1 MIRRPLQSFAIT
13 AFGALGAAAVFGVL
27 PAQANAQSTVVAAED
42 AKLAPLDLRAPDG
55 AAMALLWGD
64 PANGPSAMLLRLPK
78 GPIPVHVHSS
88 TYHLMVLRGTMKHW
102 DEAGTEAAARPL
114 GPGSYWRQPGGMA
127 HGDACLSEDCLVH
140 LVWDGK
146 RDAYRPAPKP

>member
-1 MIRRPLQSFAIT
+1 MTTIAT
-13 AFGALGAAAVFGVL
+13 ASRLGLLLAVTSAAMS
-27 PAQANAQSTVVAAED
+27 ANAQSTVIAVED
-42 AKLAPLDLRAPDG
+42 AKLVPLDLRAPDG

-88 TYHLMVLRGTMKHW
+88 TYHLIVLRGTMKHW
-102 DEAGTEAAARPL
+102 DPTGTEATSKPL
-114 GPGSYWRQPGGMA
+114 GVGSYWRQPGGMA
-127 HGDACLSEDCLVH
+127 HGDACLSDDCLVH

-146 RDAYRPAPKP
+146 RDAYLPPPKP